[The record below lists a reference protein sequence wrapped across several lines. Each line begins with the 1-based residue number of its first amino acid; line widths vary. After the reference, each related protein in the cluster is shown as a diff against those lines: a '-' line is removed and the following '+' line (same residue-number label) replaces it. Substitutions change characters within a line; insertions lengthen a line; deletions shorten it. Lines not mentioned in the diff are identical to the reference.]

1 MQPILLTALFALGAC
16 AAVGPNFQSPQIAL
30 PGQFAGSGAAANPLQ
45 RQSQW
50 WQSYHDA
57 TLSALIERGLRQ
69 SLDVQLAM
77 ERVRAAQATLRTTG
91 VNAALDGTYT
101 VTPQRQGT
109 EGAGAQG
116 ASPQTLN
123 AGLVLDLFG
132 GLRRAREGA
141 GAGLTGAEADVGTA
155 RLAWLAD
162 LISTYGNA
170 RFNQTALALTRQTI
184 ATRQKTVEI
193 TRHQFEAGSATDY
206 QMAQAQALLDTARA
220 DLPNYEARFN
230 ANVFAIAT
238 LLDEPAA
245 PLMAQMQKGARQL
258 RSPGSSATGVPADLV
273 RNRPDIRSAEAALH
287 QAVAAVG
294 VAEADLYPSVTLT
307 GTLARTGSAASWSFG
322 PKIALP
328 LLNQGLLSATRDA
341 KISAARQA
349 ELSWR
354 SAVMNAVEQ
363 VQVAKSN
370 FGNYGRRQAALAQA
384 ASNYDRALAL
394 AQQNYE
400 AGAISL
406 LDLLD
411 TDRSAAAARLS
422 AASAAND
429 TALEWAVLQIALGSG
444 IQP

>member
-1 MQPILLTALFALGAC
+1 MKPILLTALCALGAC
-16 AAVGPNFQSPQIAL
+16 AEVGPQYQSPQIAL
-30 PGQFAGSGAAANPLQ
+30 PGQFVGASAAANPLQ
-45 RQSQW
+45 GQSQW
-50 WQSYHDA
+50 WQAYHDA

-77 ERVRAAQATLRTTG
+77 ERVRAARATLRTTG
-91 VNAALDGTYT
+91 VNAALDGSYA
-101 VTPQRQGT
+101 VTAERT
-109 EGAGAQG
+109 LSEGGATQNS
-116 ASPQTLN
+116 SPQALN
-123 AGLVLDLFG
+123 ASLVLDLFG
-132 GLRRAREGA
+132 GLRRESEGA
-141 GAGLTGAEADVGTA
+141 KAGISAAEADLGTA

-162 LISTYGNA
+162 LISTYGTA
-170 RFNQTALALTRQTI
+170 RFDQTALALTRQTI

-230 ANVFAIAT
+230 ANVFALAT

-258 RSPGSSATGVPADLV
+258 RTPGTSTTGVPADLL
-273 RNRPDIRSAEAALH
+273 RNRPDIRSAEASLR

-294 VAEADLYPSVTLT
+294 VAEADLYPSITLS
-307 GTLARTGSAASWSFG
+307 GTFNRTGGNASWSFG
-322 PKIALP
+322 PKLTLP
-328 LLNQGLLSATRDA
+328 ILNRGVLTAARDA
-341 KISAARQA
+341 KVSAAKQS

-370 FGNYGRRQAALAQA
+370 LGNYGRRQAALAQA
-384 ASNYDRALAL
+384 ASNYERALAL